1 MAHGAWRMADRKPVI
16 GLAGGIGS
24 GKTEVARIL
33 AGLGC
38 VVADAD
44 AIARQALREPQVRD
58 TLVGWWGD
66 DVLDADGEIDR
77 AAVASIAFGDA
88 EERRRLE
95 ALVHPRVE
103 ARRREL
109 FDAAPPE
116 APALVIDAPLLFEA
130 GLDAACD
137 AVIFVDADEAIRRER
152 VASSRGWEAAELA
165 RREESQLPLDEKRE
179 RADYVLRNNG
189 ELSELT
195 ARVRRLLRTIVGS
208 CRS

>member
-1 MAHGAWRMADRKPVI
+1 MPHASSKPII

-33 AGLGC
+33 DGLGC

-44 AIARQALREPQVRD
+44 AIARQALREPEVRD

-66 DVLDADGEIDR
+66 DVLGADGEIDR
-77 AAVASIAFGDA
+77 AAVASIAFGDPQ
-88 EERRRLE
+88 ERRRLE
-95 ALVHPRVE
+95 AIVHPRVE

-116 APALVIDAPLLFEA
+116 APALVIDAPLLFET
-130 GLDAACD
+130 GLDSECD
-137 AVIFVDADEAIRRER
+137 AVIFVDADEAIRRKR
-152 VASSRGWEAAELA
+152 VVGSRGWEAAEID
-165 RREESQLPLDEKRE
+165 RREESQLPLDQKRA

-195 ARVRRLLRTIVGS
+195 AGVRHLLRTIVGS

>member
-1 MAHGAWRMADRKPVI
+1 MACGASSKPII

-38 VVADAD
+38 VVADSD
-44 AIARQALREPQVRD
+44 ATARQALREPAFRE
-58 TLVGWWGD
+58 TLVGWWGED
-66 DVLDADGEIDR
+66 ILDANGEIDR
-77 AAVASIAFGDA
+77 AAVASIAFGDPH
-88 EERRRLE
+88 ERRRLE
-95 ALVHPRVE
+95 ALVHPRVA

-130 GLDAACD
+130 GLDAECD
-137 AVIFVDADEAIRRER
+137 AVIFVDADEAIRRQR
-152 VASSRGWEAAELA
+152 VAGSRGWEAAETD
-165 RREESQLPLDEKRE
+165 RREESQLPLDQKRA
-179 RADYVLRNNG
+179 RADYILRNNG

-195 ARVRRLLRTIVGS
+195 AGVRHLLRTIVGS

>member
-1 MAHGAWRMADRKPVI
+1 MPDASSKPII

-33 AGLGC
+33 DGLGC

-44 AIARQALREPQVRD
+44 AIARQTLRDPEVRD

-77 AAVASIAFGDA
+77 AAVASIAFGDPQ
-88 EERRRLE
+88 ERRRLE

-116 APALVIDAPLLFEA
+116 VPALVIDAPLLFEA
-130 GLDAACD
+130 GLDAECD
-137 AVIFVDADEAIRRER
+137 AVIFVDADEAVRRQR
-152 VASSRGWEAAELA
+152 VAGSRGWEAAQLD
-165 RREESQLPLDEKRE
+165 RREESQLPLDQKRE

-189 ELSELT
+189 ELSDLT
-195 ARVRRLLRTIVGS
+195 ASVRRLLRTIVGS

>member
-1 MAHGAWRMADRKPVI
+1 MACGSSSKPII

-33 AGLGC
+33 DGLGC

-44 AIARQALREPQVRD
+44 AIARQALREPEVRD

-77 AAVASIAFGDA
+77 AAVASIAFGDSQ
-88 EERRRLE
+88 ERRRLE

-130 GLDAACD
+130 GLDAECD
-137 AVIFVDADEAIRRER
+137 AVIFVAADEALRRQR
-152 VASSRGWEAAELA
+152 VAGSRGREAAQTH
-165 RREESQLPLDEKRE
+165 RRAESQLPLDHKPAS
-179 RADYVLRNNG
+179 ADYVLLKHCA
-189 ELSELT
+189 LSALT
-195 ARVRRLLRTIVGS
+195 AGVRHLLRTIVGS

>member
-1 MAHGAWRMADRKPVI
+1 MPDASSKPII

-38 VVADAD
+38 VVADSD
-44 AIARQALREPQVRD
+44 ATARQALREPEFRE
-58 TLVGWWGD
+58 TLVGWWGED
-66 DVLDADGEIDR
+66 ILDANGEIDR
-77 AAVASIAFGDA
+77 AAVAATAFSDPQ
-88 EERRRLE
+88 ERRKLE
-95 ALVHPRVE
+95 ALVHPWIE

-109 FDAAPPE
+109 FEAAPPE

-130 GLDAACD
+130 GLDAECD
-137 AVIFVDADEAIRRER
+137 AVIFVDADPAVRRDR
-152 VASSRGWEAAELA
+152 VAGSRGWEAAELD

-179 RADYVLRNNG
+179 RADYILRNNG
-189 ELSELT
+189 ELSEMT
-195 ARVRRLLRTIVGS
+195 AGVRHLLRTIVGS